1 MEKKPIQI
9 DSDLYKEVRE
19 FCDQNGLR
27 LIDFVEDALAQA
39 IAFEETLDASRK
51 AEKIIR
57 EATDDMRQTY
67 RRGFHLGIAAG
78 LFAAQGKLGSSINST
93 PTELSY
99 KNEPN
104 KVVGPQLEIFD

>member
-1 MEKKPIQI
+1 VIKTGVGSQI
-9 DSDLYKEVRE
+9 D
-19 FCDQNGLR
+19 F
-27 LIDFVEDALAQA
+27 IEDALKQA
-39 IAFEETLDASRK
+39 IAIEETLDTLRK
-51 AEKIIR
+51 AERIIR
-57 EATDDMRQTY
+57 GATNDMRQTY

-93 PTELSY
+93 PSELSY